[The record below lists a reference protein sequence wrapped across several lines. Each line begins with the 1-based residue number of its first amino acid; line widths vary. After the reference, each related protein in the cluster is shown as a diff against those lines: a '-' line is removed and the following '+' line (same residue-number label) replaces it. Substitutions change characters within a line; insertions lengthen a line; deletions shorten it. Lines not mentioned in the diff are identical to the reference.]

1 MVEAVLETM
10 KLTGEAT
17 AIMNSKPAVCDA
29 FVAFAG
35 PASSIPH
42 VQLNSAPVNKAD
54 HKLTIDAVSKWQT

>member
-17 AIMNSKPAVCDA
+17 AINSKPAVCDA
-29 FVAFAG
+29 LLPLRA
-35 PASSIPH
+35 ASSIPH